1 MKMKRIKRI
10 VVLAVTLMLSV
21 SYCLASNG
29 EERQQKKSVWHEDTV
44 TLHALYKQ
52 AVEDAARPTPEK
64 LVNTLV
70 IINKI
75 DDNNGQEWIRIGDTD
90 MVLVA
95 SFMKE
100 KYAALYRN
108 STDTFRLAAN
118 ESWVTVPSEWKKKA
132 GCFAEMDSVES
143 RMRMIQML
151 GLPMESQN
159 TQVVLMY
166 IDAKTLFRP
175 SRDPETNDNTAQLTY
190 PEGVSENHRDWFE
203 YNLSLAYKPENP
215 YPWTQ
220 LGYTYDWHSPTDTH
234 VGLSEF
240 VSLRGSL
247 AKVKEVMGSH
257 TFIRK
262 LFE

>member
-1 MKMKRIKRI
+1 MEMKRIEKKI
-10 VVLAVTLMLSV
+10 VFVVMLLLAG
-21 SYCLASNG
+21 SYCVAGNG
-29 EERQQKKSVWHEDTV
+29 GNRRQRDGVWYEDTV
-44 TLHALYKQ
+44 RLHALYKQ
-52 AVEDAARPTPEK
+52 AVEDAAQPTQNK

-70 IINKI
+70 SI
-75 DDNNGQEWIRIGDTD
+75 DKTDSGNGQEWIRIGNTD

-100 KYAALYRN
+100 KYAVLYQN

-118 ESWVTVPSEWKKKA
+118 ESWFTIPAEWKKKA

-143 RMRMIQML
+143 RMRIIQML

-159 TQVVLMY
+159 THVVLMY
-166 IDAKTLFRP
+166 IDANTLFRP
-175 SRDPETNDNTAQLTY
+175 SRDPETNDRVAQLTY
-190 PEGVSENHRDWFE
+190 PEGVSEGHRDWFE
-203 YNLSLAYKPENP
+203 YNLSLAYQPENP

-220 LGYTYDWHSPTDTH
+220 IGYTYDWHSPTGTH

-247 AKVKEVMGSH
+247 VKVKAVMGSH
-257 TFIRK
+257 TFIRSLSK
-262 LFE
+262 